1 MPAPYTGRCSCGQ
14 VTAKINGEPL
24 AVRQCWCRQCQKLTG
39 GSATSNALFQLKD
52 IELSGELAA
61 SRYKAASGNDYA
73 QLFCPQ
79 CGNPV
84 MGDSSGRPHAR
95 VIRLGFLDEGHG
107 LTPTAA
113 IWLSD
118 APAWAPIPQGAE
130 RFDGQAPTPPPPAQT
145 GN

>member
-1 MPAPYTGRCSCGQ
+1 MPAPYTGRCSCGA
-14 VTAKINGEPL
+14 VTATITGEPL

-52 IELSGELAA
+52 IALSGELA
-61 SRYKAASGNDYA
+61 STGYTAASGNSYA
-73 QLFCPQ
+73 QLFCPK

-113 IWLSD
+113 IWLAD
-118 APAWAPIPQGAE
+118 APAWAPIPDGAE
-130 RFDGQAPTPPPPAQT
+130 RFDGQAPTPPPAEK
-145 GN
+145 G